1 MRKKLDENDRMLK
14 WPPVF
19 LEGIKI
25 TDHDLGILEVSRHG
39 ETEITA
45 KDLDQMKKFGY
56 IHQRTNVY
64 PCFPKYLEGHMDI
77 IDEDYISDFL
87 VTSVTFMSVK
97 DFRWKNGGKS
107 DRQVPRKKIRRQVIK
122 K

>member
-1 MRKKLDENDRMLK
+1 MRKKLDENDLARK
-14 WPPVF
+14 WPPIF
-19 LEGIKI
+19 KDGIKI
-25 TDHDLGILEVSRHG
+25 VDDYLGILEVSMHG

-45 KDLDQMKKFGY
+45 EDLEQMEKFGY

-64 PCFPKYLEGHMDI
+64 PCFPKFLEGHMDI

-87 VTSVTFMSVK
+87 VTSVTFMSIK

-107 DRQVPRKKIRRQVIK
+107 DRRARSWRGRKFEDK
-122 K
+122 